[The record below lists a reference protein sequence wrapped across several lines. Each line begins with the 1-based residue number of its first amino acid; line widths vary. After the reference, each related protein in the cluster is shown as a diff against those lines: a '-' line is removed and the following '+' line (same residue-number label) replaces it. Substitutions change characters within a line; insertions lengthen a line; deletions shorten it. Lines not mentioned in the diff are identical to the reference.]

1 MQIVK
6 YKPAALGLGTE
17 SSSKLQPLDFSPNII
32 NRFYNYLG
40 DLEKRR
46 GLLQLGT
53 QITTAFGVTAS
64 SVNLTNLHE
73 YIDASGN
80 STLFA
85 SGSVDLQAGQSFGC
99 LWRYNPV
106 SAYWERAFTAG
117 QVRSPY
123 QKLYSVQMGNKLIF
137 CDGARTYPFSILD
150 SITTVS
156 ELPVER
162 NISITNPGVAISAN
176 YTQQLFSTIV
186 KGIAGSGSTSN
197 LLFDADIS
205 NWKTQTNVAVNDLV
219 ITTQEKTTNILRGA
233 GIVTSVGTS
242 SLDVTPISSNALGIG
257 FGGTLAADKGYR
269 IVDLVELNLI
279 PTSAAGGEIFDNVA
293 IAGQA
298 TSAAAITVTALDLR
312 DAGIR
317 IGDYVYNT
325 TRGAITQITAIGSAA
340 ANYPILV
347 QSISGQTA
355 GDSLVFLKDS
365 MPIAAYPHVHY
376 GRLHLIDARDPT
388 KIRVSGPNDPEDF
401 TTFSK
406 TLSSV
411 TIDYGARQ
419 SKGDILLT
427 MATFQRYLVV
437 GGKAGLFVTDGTNPI
452 ADVTADVIDLDPV
465 GLFPQGVFSPLGL
478 KSIGNEMLYIG
489 NDGLRSFLAAFDSK
503 NTTTNNKS
511 EQIKTEII
519 NALQA
524 QTNPDQ
530 VQLIHYPRR
539 NWVMMKIGDVL
550 YNYNYTPIYSNGKVN
565 SVGTFTKF
573 TGLLGQQ
580 DAFLVTR
587 AGDLITADSTGR
599 VYTFDVS
606 GVFTDNGAN
615 IQTTYI
621 SPWHT
626 LQESETNTDIIIK
639 DGRYIKPVFETSAAI
654 KYNISVVGDYD
665 QLATD
670 SVIVTATT
678 SGITNPKMPL
688 RWRGKQAQFTITT
701 DTSVGADIINSYT
714 VYGNIFGRK

>member
-17 SSSKLQPLDFSPNII
+17 SSSKLQPLDFSPNIT
-32 NRFYNYLG
+32 NRFYNMLG

-46 GLLQLGT
+46 GLQQLGA

-64 SVNLTNLHE
+64 SVYLNNIHE

-85 SGSVDLQAGQSFGC
+85 SGTVALQESQTFGC
-99 LWRYNPV
+99 LWRYNAV
-106 SAYWERAFTAG
+106 SAYWERVLTAA

-123 QKLYSVQMGNKLIF
+123 QKMYSAQMGNKLIF
-137 CDGARTYPFSILD
+137 CDGARTYPFSTTD
-150 SITTVS
+150 SITVVNDT
-156 ELPVER
+156 PIER
-162 NISITNPGVAISAN
+162 NIFIENPSVGVSAF
-176 YTQQLFSTIV
+176 YTRQLFSVITE
-186 KGIAGSGSTSN
+186 GIAGGGSTPN
-197 LLFDADIS
+197 LLFDSDIS
-205 NWKTQTNVAVNDLV
+205 NWRTQTNVAVNDLV
-219 ITTQEKTTNILRGA
+219 ITAESPTQGLAGA
-233 GIVTSVGTS
+233 GIITSVGTS
-242 SLDVTPISSNALGIG
+242 SLDITPISANALGIG
-257 FGGTLAADKGYR
+257 GTGASMASGTPYK
-269 IVDLVELNLI
+269 IVDLVELNII
-279 PTSAAGGEIFDNVA
+279 PVSAAGGTIYDNIAV
-293 IAGQA
+293 AGQA
-298 TSAAAITVTALDLR
+298 TSAAAVTVTGIDLLA
-312 DAGIR
+312 AGLR
-317 IGDYVYNT
+317 IGDYIYNT
-325 TRGAITQITAIGSAA
+325 TRGAITRVSTIGSAA

-347 QSISGQTA
+347 RSVTGQTA
-355 GDSLVFLKDS
+355 GDSLVFLKDA
-365 MPIAAYPHVHY
+365 MPIASYPHVHY

-388 KIRVSGPNDPEDF
+388 KIRVSGPDDPEDF
-401 TTFSK
+401 TTFNK

-419 SKGDILLT
+419 PKGDILLT

-465 GLFPQGVFSPLGL
+465 GLFPQGVFSAEGL
-478 KSIGNEMLYIG
+478 QSIGNEMLYIG
-489 NDGLRSFLAAFDSK
+489 NDGMRSFLAAFDSK

-524 QTNPDQ
+524 TSAGQ
-530 VQLIHYPRR
+530 VKLIHYPRR
-539 NWVMMKIGDVL
+539 NWVMMKIADVI
-550 YNYNYTPIYSNGKVN
+550 YNYNYTPMYSNGKYN
-565 SVGTFTKF
+565 NIGTFTKF
-573 TGLLGQQ
+573 TGLLAQQ

-606 GVFTDNGAN
+606 GVFTDNGTN
-615 IQTTYI
+615 IDTTYV

-626 LQESETNTDIIIK
+626 LQESETNADIIVK

-654 KYNISVVGDYD
+654 KYNISVVGDFSE
-665 QLATD
+665 LATD
-670 SVIVTATT
+670 SVIVTAAV

-688 RWRGKQAQFTITT
+688 RWRGQQAQFTITT
-701 DTSVGADIINSYT
+701 DTSVGGDIINSYT
-714 VYGNIFGRK
+714 VYGNVFGRK